1 MLLEHTITAL
11 LGVQFPGQAAEIFL
25 VLAAFFLVIPVI
37 TARIVKATI
46 RNEHLF
52 SREEREEVKLLLR
65 KIDAK
70 LSNGGGKESRIP
82 GNPYN
87 DYKKSQEDMKN
98 LINEGIYNI
107 IDDIRNK
114 ETYQDSSWG
123 NTEMWS
129 AARQRD
135 IRQR

>member
-1 MLLEHTITAL
+1 
-11 LGVQFPGQAAEIFL
+11 
-25 VLAAFFLVIPVI
+25 
-37 TARIVKATI
+37 
-46 RNEHLF
+46 
-52 SREEREEVKLLLR
+52 
-65 KIDAK
+65 
-70 LSNGGGKESRIP
+70 
-82 GNPYN
+82 
-87 DYKKSQEDMKN
+87 MKN

>member
-1 MLLEHTITAL
+1 MLFKHTIATL
-11 LGVQFPGQAAEIFL
+11 LGFQFPSQAAEIFL

-37 TARIVKATI
+37 TALIVKDI
-46 RNEHLF
+46 IKDEHLF
-52 SREEREEVKLLLR
+52 SREEKEEVKLLLR

-70 LSNGGGKESRIP
+70 LSDGGGKESRIP

-98 LINEGIYNI
+98 FINEGIYNI
-107 IDDIRNK
+107 IDDIRSK
-114 ETYQDSSWG
+114 ETRQDSPWD